1 MSNLSTLCYN
11 NALNEYFC
19 IKTLSIMSETRS
31 GEGVSAQIG
40 KMGVI
45 DLANGNFS
53 LSDGQVFNVKN
64 DGLQPVTL
72 SVQLAGM
79 SDGDFIETQFECGW
93 NPEIIKTVKQ
103 TSLSGT
109 NLKWGY

>member
-1 MSNLSTLCYN
+1 MN
-11 NALNEYFC
+11 
-19 IKTLSIMSETRS
+19 ETRS
-31 GEGVSAQIG
+31 GEHVSAQIG

-45 DLANGNFS
+45 GDLSNGNFA
-53 LSDGQVFNVKN
+53 LADGLCFNIKN
-64 DGLQPVTL
+64 DGTQPVKL

-79 SDGDFIETQFECGW
+79 EDGDFIETQFDCGW
-93 NPEIIKTVKQ
+93 NPEIVKTVKQ

>member
-1 MSNLSTLCYN
+1 MN
-11 NALNEYFC
+11 
-19 IKTLSIMSETRS
+19 ETRS
-31 GEGVSAQIG
+31 GEHVSAQIG

-45 DLANGNFS
+45 GDLSNGNFA
-53 LSDGQVFNVKN
+53 LADGQCFNIKN
-64 DGLQPVTL
+64 DGTQPVIL

-79 SDGDFIETQFECGW
+79 EDGDFIETQFDCGW
-93 NPEIIKTVKQ
+93 NPEIVKTVKQ